1 MKNPRRAA
9 SVADPSAPATLQDV
23 AGEPLT
29 DGRARQALKLALRVL
44 DLAGVFKRP
53 HDMVQSLTQVARA
66 LKALDS
72 LDSAEGYLEQA
83 LHWAASVPGHDVHL
97 DLGCELAELSCT
109 LAEQQRDRAEHDR
122 HAGMAARDR
131 ARARALEVG
140 ALAGRVSD
148 AHCEAKLLLRVSDVL
163 DRCGDHDHATSLQNR
178 AVALMGIGLHEPSAE
193 PAQATPQ
200 SNWEQRL
207 LAPSSTLLM

>member
-1 MKNPRRAA
+1 MKKPRTAP
-9 SVADPSAPATLQDV
+9 VAEPPAPASMQDV
-23 AGEPLT
+23 AGEQLA

-53 HDMVQSLTQVARA
+53 HDMAQSLTQVARA
-66 LKALDS
+66 LKAMDS
-72 LDSAEGYLEQA
+72 LDSAESYLEHA
-83 LHWAASVPGHDVHL
+83 LHWGASVPGSDLRL
-97 DLGCELAELSCT
+97 DLGCELAEVSCA

-131 ARARALEVG
+131 ARIRALEV
-140 ALAGRVSD
+140 AAQAGHLSD
-148 AHCEAKLLLRVSDVL
+148 PHCEAKLLLRASDVL

-178 AVALMGIGLHEPSAE
+178 ALALMGIGMHVHGTEPVETA
-193 PAQATPQ
+193 PQAAWDHQ
-200 SNWEQRL
+200 L